1 MEFGSRNSI
10 WDDTINIFNQRLSW
24 KEKKANDF
32 EWAKKCA
39 DYIDDMY
46 SPLKDKD
53 RVDRILMNYNLFNGI
68 GNEAM
73 MEYCSTPEAMNV
85 LQEEG

>member
-39 DYIDDMY
+39 DCKRNIE
-46 SPLKDKD
+46 K
-53 RVDRILMNYNLFNGI
+53 I
-68 GNEAM
+68 
-73 MEYCSTPEAMNV
+73 CHTH
-85 LQEEG
+85 